1 MNVRKLTHSRPECK
15 NKKAARAQAAT
26 APICARPRRRG
37 ADVRRRHKITPGR
50 GRCGAFAGLAAI
62 LLLLSPLLAGCGTI
76 PDALVLMRS
85 PRFYGEPLRVTGA
98 QGPLSTAQ
106 GEEIVARLRRQSGSP
121 DVLARHLAFEQA
133 ISGAPLILGNRV
145 TLLEN
150 GAQIYPAM
158 LRAIRGARASINL
171 ETYIFSDDAL
181 GRAFADALIARRR
194 AGVQVNLVYDGFGSH
209 ATRETFF
216 DTMRAAGIR
225 VLEFNPIAPW
235 RGRTGWAPDHRDHRK
250 LLIVDGKV
258 AFTGGMNISGTY
270 FGGSG
275 TLKKR
280 RSDPRFTS
288 RDTDVE
294 VEGPAASAFQRLF
307 FTTWRTQHGAPLNP
321 AADYFPVLLDRGR
334 DVVRVLGSVPEQFTV
349 IYLTLVS
356 AVNNAESN
364 IYITDAYFAPDAQ
377 MLEALEGAAR
387 RGVDVRLLVPG
398 KTNEPFI
405 GPATRSHYSELL
417 RAGVKIYQWR
427 GRMLHAKTATI
438 DGVWSTVGSS
448 NLDWWSIARNNEINL
463 VILNTDFAAR
473 MNLMFF
479 SDLED
484 SERIE
489 LQRWE
494 KRSLLERIDEAFAG
508 YLQRML

>member
-1 MNVRKLTHSRPECK
+1 MDAREGVKL
-15 NKKAARAQAAT
+15 
-26 APICARPRRRG
+26 I
-37 ADVRRRHKITPGR
+37 AD
-50 GRCGAFAGLAAI
+50 RCRSPALMGLFSI
-62 LLLLSPLLAGCGTI
+62 LALLCCAGCGTI
-76 PDALVLMRS
+76 PNALVLMRS
-85 PRFYGEPLRVTGA
+85 PRFYGEPLQVMGA
-98 QGPLSTAQ
+98 HGPLSTAQ
-106 GEEIVARLRRQSGSP
+106 GEAIVARLRRQSGSP

-145 TLLEN
+145 TLLKD
-150 GAQIYPAM
+150 GAHTYPAM
-158 LRAIRGARASINL
+158 LAAIRAARESINL
-171 ETYIFSDDAL
+171 ETYIFSDDAP
-181 GRAFADALIARRR
+181 GCTFAKALIARRR
-194 AGVQVNLVYDGFGSH
+194 AGVQVNVIYDSFGSH
-209 ATRETFF
+209 ATPEAFF
-216 DTMRAAGIR
+216 DMMRAAGVR
-225 VLEFNPIAPW
+225 VLEFNPLAPW
-235 RGRTGWAPDHRDHRK
+235 QGRTGWAPDHRDHRK
-250 LLIVDGKV
+250 LLIVDGRM
-258 AFTGGMNISGTY
+258 AFTGGMNISGTF

-275 TLKKR
+275 SLRER
-280 RSDPRFTS
+280 RFDPRFTS

-307 FTTWRTQHGAPLNP
+307 LTTWRTQHGAPLNP
-321 AADYFPVLLDRGR
+321 VDYFPVLFDRGS
-334 DVVRVLGSVPEQFTV
+334 DIVRVLGSVPEQSTV

-356 AVNNAESN
+356 VVNNAESS
-364 IYITDAYFAPDAQ
+364 IYMTDAYFAPDAQ

-427 GRMLHAKTATI
+427 GKMLHAKTASI

-463 VILNTDFAAR
+463 VILNTGFAEQ

-479 SDLED
+479 NDLED
-484 SERIE
+484 SDRIDLQHWER
-489 LQRWE
+489 
-494 KRSLLERIDEAFAG
+494 RSLPERIDEAFAA

>member
-1 MNVRKLTHSRPECK
+1 MDSLV
-15 NKKAARAQAAT
+15 
-26 APICARPRRRG
+26 I
-37 ADVRRRHKITPGR
+37 PGLL
-50 GRCGAFAGLAAI
+50 FP
-62 LLLLSPLLAGCGTI
+62 LLLPLLCCAGCGTI
-76 PDALVLMRS
+76 PDALVLVRS

-106 GEEIVARLRRQSGSP
+106 GEAIVAQLSRQSGSP

-150 GAQIYPAM
+150 GAQTYPAM
-158 LRAIRGARASINL
+158 LSAIRAARESINL

-181 GRAFADALIARRR
+181 GRVFAGALIARRR
-194 AGVQVNLVYDGFGSH
+194 AGVRVNIIYDGFGSH
-209 ATRETFF
+209 ATPEVFF

-235 RGRTGWAPDHRDHRK
+235 RGHTVWAPDHRDHRK
-250 LLIVDGKV
+250 LLIVDGKIV
-258 AFTGGMNISGTY
+258 FTGGMNISGSY
-270 FGGSG
+270 LGGSG
-275 TLKKR
+275 SLRER
-280 RSDPRFTS
+280 RSDPKFTS

-294 VEGPAASAFQRLF
+294 VEGPAVSAFQRLF
-307 FTTWRTQHGAPLNP
+307 FTTWRTEHGAPLN
-321 AADYFPVLLDRGR
+321 AADYFPVLLDRGH
-334 DVVRVLGSVPEQFTV
+334 DIVRVLGSVPEQFTV

-448 NLDWWSIARNNEINL
+448 NLDWWSIARNNEVNL
-463 VILNTDFAAR
+463 VILNTEFAAR
-473 MNLMFF
+473 MSLMFF
-479 SDLED
+479 NDLED
-484 SERIE
+484 SDRID
-489 LQRWE
+489 LQHWE
-494 KRSLLERIDEAFAG
+494 KRSLAERIDETFAG